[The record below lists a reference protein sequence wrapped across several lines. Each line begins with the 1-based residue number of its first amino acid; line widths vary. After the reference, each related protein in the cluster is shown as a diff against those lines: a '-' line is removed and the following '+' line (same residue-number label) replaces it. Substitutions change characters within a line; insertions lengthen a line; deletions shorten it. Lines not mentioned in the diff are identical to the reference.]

1 MEHNLSISVLRAF
14 PIFNHCSDKELH
26 WLKDQLTIKNY
37 FKGECI
43 YTEGDDGQHVYF
55 ISYGSVKLGM
65 TSSCGKILIK
75 DIVHTNDVFGE
86 NIFTS
91 ISTRKEF
98 AEVMKAKV
106 TVYILKKENLQ
117 KLLLN
122 NQEFANDLINLVVER
137 LNGLEKRMENF
148 IFKKAKARIVDFIV
162 RTGKAR
168 GIRIGLDELLIN
180 HGMSH
185 KEIAFLTD
193 TSRQTVARVLGELKK
208 DEFIHF
214 SSRKPSKILI
224 RDIMSL
230 NTALIGG

>member
-1 MEHNLSISVLRAF
+1 MDNIEMIAALKDF
-14 PIFNHCSDKELH
+14 PLLNQCSDKEIE
-26 WLKDQLTIKNY
+26 WLAGKSTAKSF
-37 FKGECI
+37 FKGESI
-43 YTEGDDGQHVYF
+43 YREGEDGSHVYF
-55 ISYGSVKLGM
+55 VTDGSAKLGI

-91 ISTRKEF
+91 VNTRKEF
-98 AEVMKAKV
+98 AEVMKGKV
-106 TVYILKKENLQ
+106 SVLGVRKEDFQ
-117 KLLLN
+117 KLIMH
-122 NQEFANDLINLVVER
+122 NQKFAAEVVNLVVKR
-137 LNGLEKRMENF
+137 LNALEKRMENF

-162 RTGKAR
+162 NTGATR
-168 GIRIGLDELLIN
+168 GIKIGLDELLIN

-208 DEFIHF
+208 DSLIHF

-224 RDIMSL
+224 RDLATL
-230 NTALIGG
+230 NAF

>member
-1 MEHNLSISVLRAF
+1 MENNASVRILKNF
-14 PIFNHCSDKELH
+14 PILSDCSEKEIT
-26 WLKDQLTIKNY
+26 WLLRKSVEKTY
-37 FKGECI
+37 FKGETI
-43 YTEGDDGQHVYF
+43 YREGEEGSHVYF
-55 ISYGSVKLGM
+55 VIEGSAKLGI

-98 AEVMKAKV
+98 AEVMKSKV
-106 TVYILKKENLQ
+106 TILMVRKDDFQ
-117 KLLLN
+117 KLLLH
-122 NQEFANDLINLVVER
+122 NQKFANRVVSLVVSR
-137 LNGLEKRMENF
+137 LNALEKRMENF

-162 RTGKAR
+162 STGKSK
-168 GIRIGLDELLIN
+168 GIKIGLDELLIN

-208 DEFIHF
+208 DSLIHF

-224 RDIMSL
+224 RDLASL
-230 NTALIGG
+230 NAF

>member
-1 MEHNLSISVLRAF
+1 MENHSVIESLKTF
-14 PIFNHCSDKELH
+14 PLLTHCSEKEIE
-26 WLKDQLTIKNY
+26 WLAGKSTEKSF
-37 FKGECI
+37 FKGESI
-43 YTEGDDGQHVYF
+43 YREGDEGAHVYF
-55 ISYGSVKLGM
+55 VTDGSAKLGI

-75 DIVHTNDVFGE
+75 DIVHTTDVFGE

-91 ISTRKEF
+91 VSTRKEF
-98 AEVMKAKV
+98 AEVMKGAV
-106 TVYILKKENLQ
+106 TILMVRKDDFQ
-117 KLLLN
+117 KLLLH
-122 NQEFANDLINLVVER
+122 NQKFANSVVSLVVSR
-137 LNGLEKRMENF
+137 LTALEKRMENF

-162 RTGKAR
+162 STGNTR

-208 DEFIHF
+208 DSLIHF

-224 RDIMSL
+224 RDLASL
-230 NTALIGG
+230 NAF